1 MKQVSFSLFP
11 GQESKYKSLIP
22 ASLQSKMLRNYILNE
37 YKLPEDLTVYDKA
50 DKQVEKPTK
59 FHFDETTNTK
69 LNDLV
74 REVKAQGY
82 AANRSSIVRHIIG
95 ELTNK
100 LLEEGPVEFEE
111 DDISTEKESLT
122 ERNPIRL
129 NFYFQRGTKDLLD
142 KYIPFR
148 DRNAT
153 IESFILN
160 EYEMGEMS
168 VIKDAPTDRE
178 QICIR
183 ADEKA
188 FDKLDAIANKINDSD
203 VTRTALM
210 RDVVHQL
217 ISKLANSDS
226 RLLLSEKKLNDSI
239 SEIVNVSGA
248 QQAVKMLESY
258 IEKYKD

>member
-1 MKQVSFSLFP
+1 MKQVSFSLFT
-11 GQESKYKSLIP
+11 GQELKYKSLVP
-22 ASLQSKMLRNYILNE
+22 TSLQSKMLRNYILNE
-37 YKLPEDLTVYDKA
+37 YKLPDDLTVYDKA
-50 DKQVEKPTK
+50 NKQVEKPTK

-74 REVKAQGY
+74 QEVKAKGY
-82 AANRSSIVRHIIG
+82 AANRSSIVRHIID
-95 ELTNK
+95 ELINK
-100 LLEEGPVEFEE
+100 LLTEGPVEIEE
-111 DDISTEKESLT
+111 DDSSTELNSVTGRK
-122 ERNPIRL
+122 PIRL

-142 KYIPFR
+142 KFIPFR

-153 IESFILN
+153 IENFIIN
-160 EYEMGEMS
+160 DYKVGEMS

-183 ADEKA
+183 ADEKV
-188 FDKLDAIANKINDSD
+188 FNELDVLVNKINDPE

-226 RLLLSEKKLNDSI
+226 RLLLSEKKLDESV

-248 QQAVKMLESY
+248 KEAVEILESY
-258 IEKYKD
+258 IKKYKE